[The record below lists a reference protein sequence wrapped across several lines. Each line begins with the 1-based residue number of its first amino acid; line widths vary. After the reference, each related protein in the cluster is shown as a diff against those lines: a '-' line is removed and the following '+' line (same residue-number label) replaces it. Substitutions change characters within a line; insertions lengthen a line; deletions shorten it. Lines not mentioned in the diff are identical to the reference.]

1 MYVQRDK
8 GNKLVFF
15 CKHELKSLLGMDLD
29 ALCISNKT
37 HKAAAKLICA
47 HIRMWNVQR
56 VKNQNRRRG
65 GGYLQDLKK
74 RGGIPMVDIYIEKVS
89 DKMDFFL
96 FFLIFLPCLRHF

>member
-56 VKNQNRRRG
+56 VKSQNRRRG

-74 RGGIPMVDIYIEKVS
+74 RELERFQVIFTISLSLI
-89 DKMDFFL
+89 
-96 FFLIFLPCLRHF
+96 LIFYETECYLP